1 MTNTKTGSKKIKLVR
16 DSFSLPKAEYAS
28 IDALKKRAMTMGVSA
43 KKSEL
48 LRAGLMWLNGAS
60 DSALKAALTAVPTLK
75 TGRPAAETPK
85 KAAAKPV
92 AKTSAKPAAKAA
104 VKAAPRKAPVAQ
116 KAAAK
121 PVAKKAAAPAKA
133 PVSRTRAKPVAK
145 TASKPA
151 TKTAAAA

>member
-1 MTNTKTGSKKIKLVR
+1 MSNTKTGSKKIKLVR

-28 IDALKKRAMTMGVSA
+28 IDTLKKRAMTMGVSV

-85 KAAAKPV
+85 KAATKPV
-92 AKTSAKPAAKAA
+92 AKTSAKPAAKAP
-104 VKAAPRKAPVAQ
+104 VKAAPRKAPVAK

-121 PVAKKAAAPAKA
+121 PVVKKSAAPAKA
-133 PVSRTRAKPVAK
+133 PVSRTRAKPAAKPVA
-145 TASKPA
+145 
-151 TKTAAAA
+151 TAAV

>member
-1 MTNTKTGSKKIKLVR
+1 MSNKTNPKKVKLVR

-28 IDALKKRAMTMGVSA
+28 IDALKKRAMAMGMSV

-85 KAAAKPV
+85 K
-92 AKTSAKPAAKAA
+92 PAAKAP
-104 VKAAPRKAPVAQ
+104 VKSPVKAAAPRKAPVS
-116 KAAAK
+116 KKVAAK
-121 PVAKKAAAPAKA
+121 APAKA
-133 PVSRTRAKPVAK
+133 PVSRARRPAAAPKAKP
-145 TASKPA
+145 
-151 TKTAAAA
+151 AA

>member
-1 MTNTKTGSKKIKLVR
+1 MSNKTNPKKVKLVR

-28 IDALKKRAMTMGVSA
+28 IDALKKRAMTMGVSV

-85 KAAAKPV
+85 K
-92 AKTSAKPAAKAA
+92 PAAKAP
-104 VKAAPRKAPVAQ
+104 VKSPVKAAAPRKAPVA
-116 KAAAK
+116 KKVTAK
-121 PVAKKAAAPAKA
+121 APAKA
-133 PVSRTRAKPVAK
+133 PVSRARRPAAAPKAKP
-145 TASKPA
+145 
-151 TKTAAAA
+151 AA

>member
-1 MTNTKTGSKKIKLVR
+1 MTKTGSKKIKLVR

-60 DSALKAALTAVPTLK
+60 DSALKAALAAVPTLK
-75 TGRPAAETPK
+75 TGRPAAEAPK
-85 KAAAKPV
+85 KAVVKPV
-92 AKTSAKPAAKAA
+92 AKAP
-104 VKAAPRKAPVAQ
+104 VKAAPRKAPVAK
-116 KAAAK
+116 KAATK
-121 PVAKKAAAPAKA
+121 PVVKKAAAPAKA
-133 PVSRTRAKPVAK
+133 AVRRTRAKPVAK

-151 TKTAAAA
+151 AAA